1 MHRTRPVR
9 LAVLLSVGITARLVL
24 MWFLS
29 KAFESQ
35 LLDVLTFIQ
44 RYQWWFLGLSLAAVV
59 LVNVRNFRRGAGS

>member
-1 MHRTRPVR
+1 
-9 LAVLLSVGITARLVL
+9 

-44 RYQWWFLGLSLAAVV
+44 RYQWWFLGLSLVVVV